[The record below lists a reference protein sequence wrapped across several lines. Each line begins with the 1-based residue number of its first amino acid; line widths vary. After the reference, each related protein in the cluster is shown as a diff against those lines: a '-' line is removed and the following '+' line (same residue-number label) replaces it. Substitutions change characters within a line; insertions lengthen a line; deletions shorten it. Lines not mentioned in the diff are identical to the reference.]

1 MASEL
6 QILGFERV
14 TITKKGLTKISRKD
28 EAALKNIPNIPCCA
42 EVSLQEISF
51 WRTKPKDRHYGA
63 HSMSV
68 DLDSTSKP
76 TKVKCTVELRDQKER
91 NDTWAYRVRALVIY
105 YKK

>member
-1 MASEL
+1 MSSEL

-14 TITKKGLTKISRKD
+14 TLSKKGLTKISRSD
-28 EAALKNIPNIPCCA
+28 TVALKHIPDIPCSA
-42 EVSLQEISF
+42 EVAIQQISF

-63 HSMSV
+63 HSVSI

-76 TKVKCTVELRDQKER
+76 TKVKCDLELRDQKER
-91 NDTWAYRVRALVIY
+91 NDTWAYKVRALVIY